1 MKELAAATSEGWA
14 NPVCSPRLCD
24 EGHSLIYYVSC
35 PKKAEGGFLGVGES
49 VQKNLS
55 LILLRKGECICA
67 M

>member
-1 MKELAAATSEGWA
+1 MTFTFEELK
-14 NPVCSPRLCD
+14 V
-24 EGHSLIYYVSC
+24 HV
-35 PKKAEGGFLGVGES
+35 GVGES